1 MSKMLAINDSL
12 AIVPRALK
20 NLKKSDLQIFIEKYQ
35 PSKFKVMT
43 GKIEVRSVYNL
54 EEAQNKAREVIKEY
68 GLGLVVVRDAEL
80 AANRSFEVKE
90 VRNER

>member
-20 NLKKSDLQIFIEKYQ
+20 NIVKSDLQIFIDKYQ
-35 PSKFKVMT
+35 PSKYKEMP

-68 GLGLVVVRDAEL
+68 GLRLVVVRDAEL

-90 VRNER
+90 VVS

>member
-20 NLKKSDLQIFIEKYQ
+20 NILKSDLQIFIEKYQ
-35 PSKFKVMT
+35 PSKYKQMP

-54 EEAQNKAREVIKEY
+54 EEAKNKAREVINEY
-68 GLGLVVVRDAEL
+68 GLGLVVVSTGEM
-80 AANRSFEVKE
+80 AAYKAFEVKE
-90 VRNER
+90 VVS

>member
-35 PSKFKVMT
+35 PSKFKVMS

-54 EEAQNKAREVIKEY
+54 EEAQNKAREVINEY

-90 VRNER
+90 VLS

>member
-1 MSKMLAINDSL
+1 MSKILAINDSL
-12 AIVPRALK
+12 AIIPRALQ
-20 NLKKSDLQIFIEKYQ
+20 NLKKTDLQIFIEKFQ
-35 PSKFKVMT
+35 PSKYKEMS

-68 GLGLVVVRDAEL
+68 GLRLVVVRDGEM

-90 VRNER
+90 VLS

>member
-20 NLKKSDLQIFIEKYQ
+20 KLKKSDLQIFIEKYQ
-35 PSKFKVMT
+35 PSKFKVMS

-54 EEAQNKAREVIKEY
+54 EEAQNKAHEVIKEY

-90 VRNER
+90 VVS